1 MSHTDVVVLTGTYD
15 LRLVALSILI
25 ANLASHTALDL
36 IAKRQENPAAG
47 ATLSSAAAMG
57 TGIWASHFTGLL
69 AFRAPA
75 PVSYD
80 ILTVALS
87 VLVAVLASAAALLGT
102 HKLEARSQPSALS
115 LHPSSF
121 SLGLAIAG
129 THYLGVAAI
138 RGELAGKCNLLLV
151 LLSLGIAIGLS
162 SVALWG
168 AGGPEN
174 SQIDPLNE
182 SEKPKTLHP
191 TPDLSALQNSKLS
204 SVLFLAAA
212 ISGLIYTGMAAV
224 AWSES
229 AGAGTSFSFIL
240 ETSWPVSY
248 DSLWPMSFVVTLI
261 VLGLT
266 LRTSPFQTAPQPAR
280 AGAASNTGHKTESA
294 DQPAPS
300 PPAGAGSASNT
311 GHKTEITEKPAPSP
325 PVGAGLASNTSHKTE
340 STDKP
345 APCLPLLNPHPS
357 SFTQQTE
364 LLAESEKRLA
374 FFNRVLAELALRAS
388 ENRNLQA
395 LLREI
400 TETAARTL
408 EVQRVSVWLLSDF
421 LSSLSR
427 RLPSDGDCAWGETG
441 FADETAASSGQ
452 PNNLKSKIQNL
463 KLLCLELYELG
474 AGRHS
479 QGRVLAAADCPA
491 YFQALAKE
499 RIVAAGDASSDPRTR
514 ELSQSYLTPFG
525 ITSALDAAVLRCG
538 VFVGVIC
545 LHHSGSP
552 RRWGLEEQCFASSLA
567 DFLAL
572 SVETC
577 DRANVEAS
585 LTDAYSELEIRVREL
600 SSQLEAAEA
609 RDAQTRDVETRDV
622 ETRLSVIQGE
632 IGERPP
638 LEVALQLAQFSADS
652 SAEAL
657 FWIGENG
664 RFLYV
669 NDAAIRLLG
678 CERDQLLAMS
688 VSDLDRALDAAI
700 REKAGFFIPAPALD
714 ERGSFTL
721 ESVLRTKTGP
731 SVPVELTVNYMEF
744 NGSTYACVFARDTGI
759 RQRQE
764 EVLQEVGE
772 PGMAAWTPL
781 LGKIFEEGPLPMA
794 IAGTDCRFVK
804 VNAVLCQMLGYTE
817 AELSQLTFT
826 ELARPE
832 DLDHT
837 QLAAQLFSGEIPHYT
852 IDSRYVKKN
861 GEILWVTLTASLI
874 RDAEGRPLYGW
885 LTFAEIANRVPV
897 QGRHGGLPLQPGTA
911 PQLGALAETSAAAIF
926 ICRDSQFLYVNPAT
940 EAISGWTAEEL
951 QKMQL
956 RDIIHPDFRHLMERV
971 GPSAPCRCE
980 LQLLAKT
987 FTFFGGEER
996 WVDLTASAIELEG
1009 QPAVLFIA
1017 ADITERVREMA
1028 QLRESEERYR
1038 RTVEDQTEL
1047 ICRFLP
1053 DGTLTY
1059 ANDAFYRHFDSQPAF
1074 LVGHCFMP
1082 AIPEEDRDIV
1092 AKQLRKLSPEVPA
1105 VTCEHRIAIGNGKVR
1120 WLQWTDRGIF
1130 DAGGRLVEVQAVGRD
1145 ITEEKLHV
1153 MSLEEEVLHLTSLQE
1168 SLQQNQERLDSIL
1181 GSLQD
1186 VVWSVGA
1193 EHWELLYMNS
1203 AAQQVYGRPVSQ
1215 FLENR
1220 NLWLEVVHPED
1231 RERVAQLTSTMLKAG
1246 SADMEYRILRP
1257 SGEVRWLRYRARV
1270 VKEAGGKAIRID
1282 GISSDITEGKL
1293 AEEERQKLALL
1304 VEHSSNFISMISLVG
1319 KMLFL
1324 NQAGR
1329 RLVGIDS
1336 AGDLLSTNIRD
1347 CCTPETWKLLRD
1359 TALPATR
1366 ETGHWLGDGQ
1376 FRHFKTGAAID
1387 VQMNIFLVRHPQ
1399 SGEPLCIGTVVRD
1412 ITERKRYEAALV
1424 EAREAA
1430 LATSRI
1436 KSQFLANMSHEIRT
1450 PMNGVLGMAGL
1461 LAKTELTPEQ
1471 QDFVETIQA
1480 SGQNLL
1486 RVINDILDFSKLE
1499 AGVMQ
1504 LENIEFDLSSCLED
1518 VVDLLATPADAKG
1531 IELMGWIDADVP
1543 RKCIGDPTR
1552 LRQVLMNLTGNA
1564 IKFTAMGEVVIQASL
1579 ESETPTE
1586 AMVYFRVTDTG
1597 IGISADDLHKLFQS
1611 FSQVDASTTRQYGGT
1626 GLGLA
1631 ISKQIVELMGG
1642 EIGLESQV
1650 GHGSTFWFS
1659 VRLGKAAT
1667 HPDSGGEISHPELA
1681 GVKLLVVDDN
1691 ATNRF
1696 SLAYMTSGW
1705 GMRVTEASCG
1715 LEALKALKGA
1725 AAAGQPFDIALVD
1738 MQMPQMDGEKLCK
1751 LILLDPTLA
1760 RTRLVV
1766 MTSLSLRDIAERIR
1780 KAGFGDYLIKPVKES
1795 RLFDILI
1802 TCLAKPARN
1811 EIGGRNP
1818 QIPKSRPP
1826 IPNDPTSKIR
1836 NRTTQPPQNT
1846 VKRRNLKILVVED
1859 NAINQKVVINQLK
1872 QLGYPA
1878 DCAGNG
1884 QEALDILEKKEYDIV
1899 LMDCQMPV
1907 LDGYGATVVLRKREG
1922 ADRHTVVIAMTA
1934 NAMKGDRERCL
1945 AAGMDDYLSKPV
1957 DMTALGAALERWEK
1971 SRFSRQEG
1979 LSQAKEP
1986 VEPPGGRSPAKE
1998 RVEPTGGR
2006 SPAKEPVE
2014 PTGGLSPAKEPA
2026 EPTGGLSPAE
2036 PGNEAHEGKAD
2047 NSSGTPASC
2056 KPSATSYVA
2065 GELMDLKR
2073 LNDVSG
2079 GDVEFQRELLQ
2090 AFVADAVAK
2099 LALIKQALQSNDCQT
2114 IVSQAHQLKGASG
2127 NVGVPSM
2134 QATAKTLEM
2143 QAREQNLQGADVLVA
2158 SLENTLELVE
2168 VFMASQLQ

>member
-25 ANLASHTALDL
+25 AVLASHTALDL
-36 IAKRQENPAAG
+36 IAKRQENPSAG
-47 ATLSSAAAMG
+47 ATLSRAAAMG

-102 HKLEARSQPSALS
+102 PVGAGSPDTLATKGRAPVNPPPSAASAPS

-129 THYLGVAAI
+129 THYLGLAAI
-138 RGELAGKCNLLLV
+138 RGDLTGKCNLLLV
-151 LLSLGIAIGLS
+151 LLSFGLAIGLS

-168 AGGPEN
+168 AGASEN
-174 SQIDPLNE
+174 SPLDPLNE
-182 SEKPKTLHP
+182 SDKRQNASPKSLI
-191 TPDLSALQNSKLS
+191 SGLQNSKLS

-212 ISGLIYTGMAAV
+212 ISGLIYTGMTAV
-224 AWSES
+224 AWSYSHGE
-229 AGAGTSFSFIL
+229 GTTFSFIL

-248 DSLWPMSFVVTLI
+248 DSLWPLSFAVTLL

-266 LRTSPFQTAPQPAR
+266 ALTSPFQTPAQPPR
-280 AGAASNTGHKTESA
+280 AGAEGKTENA
-294 DQPAPS
+294 DKAA
-300 PPAGAGSASNT
+300 PPAGAGSASNNS
-311 GHKTEITEKPAPSP
+311 HKTEIADRPAPALS
-325 PVGAGLASNTSHKTE
+325 GAEN
-340 STDKP
+340 
-345 APCLPLLNPHPS
+345 LPLLNPHPS
-357 SFTQQTE
+357 PPAEPTE
-364 LLAESEKRLA
+364 LLAESERRLA
-374 FFNRVLAELALRAS
+374 FFNQVLAELALRAS
-388 ENRNLQA
+388 ESRNLQV
-395 LLREI
+395 LLRDI

-408 EVQRVSVWLLSDF
+408 EVQRASVWLLSDF

-427 RLPSDGDCAWGETG
+427 RLPSEEDYSWGETAKKRQS
-441 FADETAASSGQ
+441 FAEETAASNGQ

-463 KLLCLELYELG
+463 KLLCLDLYELG

-479 QGRVLAAADCPA
+479 QGRILAAADCPA

-499 RIVAAGDASSDPRTR
+499 RIVAAGDVRSDPRTR
-514 ELSQSYLTPFG
+514 ELSGSHLTPFG

-545 LHHSGSP
+545 LHHEGSP
-552 RRWGLEEQCFASSLA
+552 RRWALEEQCFASCLA

-572 SVETC
+572 SVEAC
-577 DRANVEAS
+577 DRANTEAS

-600 SSQLEAAEA
+600 SAQLEAV
-609 RDAQTRDVETRDV
+609 QTTDVERPV
-622 ETRLSVIQGE
+622 ASLQPEIAQRL
-632 IGERPP
+632 PA
-638 LEVALQLAQFSADS
+638 EVALQLAQFSADT
-652 SAEAL
+652 SAEAI
-657 FWIGENG
+657 FWIGEGG

-669 NDAAIRLLG
+669 NDAALRLLG
-678 CERDQLLAMS
+678 CQRDELLAMS
-688 VSDLDRALDAAI
+688 VSDLDRTLDAAI
-700 REKAGFFIPAPALD
+700 RERAGFSAAPAGEGLA
-714 ERGSFTL
+714 SFTL
-721 ESVLRTKTGP
+721 ESLLCRRLSAP
-731 SVPVELTVNYMEF
+731 SPGGGGGDGHLVPVELTVNYMEF
-744 NGSTYACVFARDTGI
+744 NASTYACVFARDTGI
-759 RQRQE
+759 GPGHAQTAQVPQAPE
-764 EVLQEVGE
+764 IGE
-772 PGMAAWTPL
+772 PAAPTPPL
-781 LGKIFEEGPLPMA
+781 AEIFEQGPIPMA
-794 IAGTDCRFVK
+794 ITGSDGRFVR
-804 VNAVLCQMLGYTE
+804 VSYALCQMLGYTE
-817 AELSQLTFT
+817 AELSQLTLT
-826 ELARPE
+826 QLAGPE
-832 DLDHT
+832 DPDGT
-837 QLAAQLFSGEIPHYT
+837 QLAAQLFRGEISNYT
-852 IDSRYVKKN
+852 TNSRYVKKN
-861 GEILWVTLTASLI
+861 GEILWVTVTASLI
-874 RDAEGRPLYGW
+874 RDGEGRPLW
-885 LTFAEIANRVPV
+885 SWVTFAEIAFPLPV
-897 QGRHGGLPLQPGTA
+897 QPEAAKSEALFRT
-911 PQLGALAETSAAAIF
+911 LAETSAAAIF
-926 ICRDSQFLYVNPAT
+926 ICGEKGQFLYVNPAT
-940 EAISGWTAEEL
+940 EAIAGPTAEEL

-956 RDIIHPDFRHLMERV
+956 RDIIHPDFRHRVERV
-971 GPSAPCRCE
+971 GPSAPCRWE
-980 LQLLAKT
+980 VQLLGKT
-987 FTFFGGEER
+987 LTFFGGEER
-996 WVDLTASAIELEG
+996 WVDLTASAIEFEG

-1017 ADITERVREMA
+1017 AEIGERVRVLA

-1082 AIPEEDRDIV
+1082 AIPEEDREMV
-1092 AKQLRKLSPEVPA
+1092 AKNFRALSPEVPA

-1153 MSLEEEVLHLTSLQE
+1153 MSLQEEVLHLTELLE

-1215 FLENR
+1215 FLGNR

-1270 VKEAGGKAIRID
+1270 VREAGSSKAIRID
-1282 GISSDITEGKL
+1282 GISSDITERKL

-1304 VEHSSNFISMISLVG
+1304 VEHSSNFIGMISLVG
-1319 KMLFL
+1319 KVLFL

-1329 RLVGIDS
+1329 SLVGIDR
-1336 AGDLLSTNIRD
+1336 AGDLLSINIRD

-1359 TALPATR
+1359 TALPAAR

-1376 FRHFKTGAAID
+1376 LRHFKTGSTID

-1424 EAREAA
+1424 EAREVA

-1461 LAKTELTPEQ
+1461 LAKTELTAEQ
-1471 QDFVETIQA
+1471 RDFVETIQA

-1531 IELMGWIDADVP
+1531 IELMGWIDSDVP
-1543 RKCIGDPTR
+1543 RKCTGDPVR
-1552 LRQVLMNLTGNA
+1552 LRQILMNLTGNA
-1564 IKFTAMGEVVIQASL
+1564 IKFTALGEVVVQASL
-1579 ESETPTE
+1579 QSETPTE
-1586 AMVYFRVTDTG
+1586 ATIFFRVTDTG
-1597 IGISADDLHKLFQS
+1597 IGISEEDLHKLFQS

-1631 ISKQIVELMGG
+1631 ISKQLVELMGG
-1642 EIGLESQV
+1642 EIGLESKV
-1650 GHGSTFWFS
+1650 GQGSTFWFT
-1659 VRLGKAAT
+1659 VRLGKPASR
-1667 HPDSGGEISHPELA
+1667 PNSEGELSRTELA
-1681 GVKLLVVDDN
+1681 GVTLLVVDDS

-1696 SLAYMTSGW
+1696 SVAYMASSW
-1705 GMRVTEASCG
+1705 GMRVREASSG
-1715 LEALKALKGA
+1715 LEALKALRGA
-1725 AAAGQPFDIALVD
+1725 VAARQPFDIAMVD

-1751 LILLDPTLA
+1751 SILLDPTLA

-1766 MTSLSLRDIAERIR
+1766 MTSLSQRDIAERIR

-1795 RLFDILI
+1795 RLFDILV
-1802 TCLAKPARN
+1802 TALARPARN
-1811 EIGGRNP
+1811 EIGGRNF
-1818 QIPKSRPP
+1818 QNSQMPKSRPP
-1826 IPNDPTSKIR
+1826 ITSPSSSKP
-1836 NRTTQPPQNT
+1836 QPPTTLPPQVS

-1872 QLGYPA
+1872 QLGYLA

-1884 QEALDILEKKEYDIV
+1884 QEALDILQKKEYDIV

-1907 LDGYGATVVLRKREG
+1907 LDGYGATEVLRKREG

-1957 DMTALGAALERWEK
+1957 DMTALGVALDRWEK
-1971 SRFSRQEG
+1971 SLSSRQEER
-1979 LSQAKEP
+1979 SQAKEP
-1986 VEPPGGRSPAKE
+1986 VEPAGVSSQTPPESE
-1998 RVEPTGGR
+1998 
-2006 SPAKEPVE
+2006 S
-2014 PTGGLSPAKEPA
+2014 S
-2026 EPTGGLSPAE
+2026 SSS
-2036 PGNEAHEGKAD
+2036 
-2047 NSSGTPASC
+2047 SSGMPASS
-2056 KPSATSYVA
+2056 KSSVPDIAV
-2065 GELMDLKR
+2065 GELMDMKR
-2073 LNDVSG
+2073 LNGVSG
-2079 GDVEFQRELLQ
+2079 GDVEFQRELLE
-2090 AFVADAVAK
+2090 AFVADAAAK
-2099 LALIKQALQSNDCQT
+2099 LAAIKQALHSNDFQT
-2114 IVSQAHQLKGASG
+2114 VVSQAHQLKGASS

-2134 QATAKTLEM
+2134 QAAAKTLEM
-2143 QAREQNLQGADVLVA
+2143 QAREQNLQGADELVA
-2158 SLENTLELVE
+2158 SLENTLKLVE
-2168 VFMASQLQ
+2168 AFMASQVQ

>member
-25 ANLASHTALDL
+25 AVLASHTALDL
-36 IAKRQENPAAG
+36 IAKRQENPNAG
-47 ATLSSAAAMG
+47 ATLSRAAAMG

-87 VLVAVLASAAALLGT
+87 VLVAVLASAAVLLGT
-102 HKLEARSQPSALS
+102 ARSAVGGTVAVA
-115 LHPSSF
+115 HPSSF

-151 LLSLGIAIGLS
+151 LFSLGIAIGLS

-168 AGGPEN
+168 AGAPEN
-174 SQIDPLNE
+174 SLIDRLNE
-182 SEKPKTLHP
+182 SDKRQNPSPKSLI
-191 TPDLSALQNSKLS
+191 SGLQNSKLS

-224 AWSES
+224 AWSVS
-229 AGAGTSFSFIL
+229 SGAGTTFSFIL

-248 DSLWPMSFVVTLI
+248 DSLWPLSFVVTLI

-266 LRTSPFQTAPQPAR
+266 LLTSPFQTPPQ
-280 AGAASNTGHKTESA
+280 
-294 DQPAPS
+294 
-300 PPAGAGSASNT
+300 PAGAGA
-311 GHKTEITEKPAPSP
+311 E
-325 PVGAGLASNTSHKTE
+325 HKTE

-345 APCLPLLNPHPS
+345 APAPPAGAGLASNTGNKTEIADKPAPSLPSAENLPLLSPHPS
-357 SFTQQTE
+357 TSSQPTE
-364 LLAESEKRLA
+364 LLAESDKSLA

-388 ENRNLQA
+388 ESRNLQA
-395 LLREI
+395 LLPEI

-427 RLPSDGDCAWGETG
+427 RLPSDGDCAWGETAKKRKANKTPRT
-441 FADETAASSGQ
+441 ADETAASNGH
-452 PNNLKSKIQNL
+452 PNNLKSQIQNL
-463 KLLCLELYELG
+463 KLLCLDLYELG

-479 QGRVLAAADCPA
+479 QGRIMAAADCPA

-499 RIVAAGDASSDPRTR
+499 RIVAAGDARSDPRTR

-525 ITSALDAAVLRCG
+525 TTSTLDAAVLRGG

-545 LHHSGSP
+545 LHHEGSP
-552 RRWGLEEQCFASSLA
+552 RRWALEEQCFASCLA

-572 SVETC
+572 SVEAC
-577 DRANVEAS
+577 DRANAEAS

-600 SSQLEAAEA
+600 SAQLEAAEA
-609 RDAQTRDVETRDV
+609 REAQAREAQARDAA
-622 ETRLSVIQGE
+622 SAQGE
-632 IGERPP
+632 IAERQGA
-638 LEVALQLAQFSADS
+638 EVALQLAQFSADS
-652 SAEAL
+652 SAEAI
-657 FWIGENG
+657 FWIGESG

-678 CERDQLLAMS
+678 CERDELLAMS

-700 REKAGFFIPAPALD
+700 RERGGHGGPPL
-714 ERGSFTL
+714 RSPGSFTL
-721 ESVLRTKTGP
+721 ESLLCSRLSAPPPGGGGGDGDL
-731 SVPVELTVNYMEF
+731 VPVELTVNYMEF

-794 IAGTDCRFVK
+794 ITGLDCRFVK
-804 VNAVLCQMLGYTE
+804 ANAVLCQMLGCTE
-817 AELSQLTFT
+817 AELSQLTLT
-826 ELARPE
+826 ELAGAE
-832 DLDHT
+832 DPDHT
-837 QLAAQLFSGEIPHYT
+837 QLAAQLFRGEIPYYT
-852 IDSRYVKKN
+852 TESRYVKKN
-861 GEILWVTLTASLI
+861 GEIFWVTLTASLI
-874 RDAEGRPLYGW
+874 RDAEGSPLWGW
-885 LTFAEIANRVPV
+885 VTFADITNRVRAQ
-897 QGRHGGLPLQPGTA
+897 QG
-911 PQLGALAETSAAAIF
+911 GAKSGAQFRTLADTSAAAIF
-926 ICRDSQFLYVNPAT
+926 ICRDWQFLYVNPAT
-940 EAISGWTAEEL
+940 EALTGWTAEEL

-956 RDIIHPDFRHLMERV
+956 RDIMHPDFRQLMEEGAGEGGDLSALSSLAEGV

-980 LQLLAKT
+980 VQLVTKT
-987 FTFFGGEER
+987 LTFFGGEER
-996 WVDLTASAIELEG
+996 WVDLTASAIEFEG
-1009 QPAVLFIA
+1009 QPAVLLIA
-1017 ADITERVREMA
+1017 ADITERVRAIA
-1028 QLRESEERYR
+1028 QLRQSEERYR
-1038 RTVEDQTEL
+1038 SIVEDQTEL

-1059 ANDAFYRHFDSQPAF
+1059 ANDAFYRHFDRQPAY

-1082 AIPEEDRDIV
+1082 AIPEEDRDMV
-1092 AKQLRKLSPEVPA
+1092 AKNFRKLSREVPV
-1105 VTCEHRIAIGNGKVR
+1105 VTCEHRIAISNGKVR
-1120 WLQWTDRGIF
+1120 WHQWTDRGIF
-1130 DAGGRLVEVQAVGRD
+1130 DAGGRLVEVQAVGRE
-1145 ITEEKLHV
+1145 ITEEKLDV
-1153 MSLEEEVLHLTSLQE
+1153 MSLQEETLHLTSLLE

-1231 RERVAQLTSTMLKAG
+1231 RERVAQLTSGILKVG

-1270 VKEAGGKAIRID
+1270 VKEVGSKAIRID
-1282 GISSDITEGKL
+1282 GISSDITERKL

-1304 VEHSSNFISMISLVG
+1304 VEHSSNFIGMISLVG
-1319 KMLFL
+1319 KVLFL

-1329 RLVGIDS
+1329 SLVGIDS
-1336 AGDLLSTNIRD
+1336 AGDLLSHNIRD
-1347 CCTPETWKLLRD
+1347 CCTPETWKLVRD
-1359 TALPATR
+1359 TALPAAR

-1376 FRHFKTGAAID
+1376 FRHFKTGATIE

-1412 ITERKRYEAALV
+1412 ITKHKHYEAALV

-1430 LATSRI
+1430 LATSHI

-1461 LAKTELTPEQ
+1461 LAKTELTAEQ
-1471 QDFVETIQA
+1471 LDFVETIQA

-1504 LENIEFDLSSCLED
+1504 LENIEFDLSSCVED

-1531 IELMGWIDADVP
+1531 IELMGWIDSDVP
-1543 RKCIGDPTR
+1543 RKCTGDPVR

-1564 IKFTAMGEVVIQASL
+1564 IKFTALGEVVVHASL

-1586 AMVYFRVTDTG
+1586 ATIFFRVTDTG
-1597 IGISADDLHKLFQS
+1597 IGISEENLHKLFQS

-1642 EIGLESQV
+1642 EIGLESKV
-1650 GHGSTFWFS
+1650 GNGSTFWFT

-1667 HPDSGGEISHPELA
+1667 RPDSGGEISHTELA
-1681 GVKLLVVDDN
+1681 GVTLLVVDDN

-1696 SLAYMTSGW
+1696 SLAYMTSSW
-1705 GMRVTEASCG
+1705 GMRVREASNG
-1715 LEALKALKGA
+1715 QEALKALKGA
-1725 AAAGQPFDIALVD
+1725 AAAGQPFEIAMVD

-1751 LILLDPTLA
+1751 SILVDPTLA
-1760 RTRLVV
+1760 RTRLIV
-1766 MTSLSLRDIAERIR
+1766 MTSLSQREIAERIR

-1795 RLFDILI
+1795 RLFDILV
-1802 TCLAKPARN
+1802 TSLAKPARN
-1811 EIGGRNP
+1811 EIGGRNS

-1826 IPNDPTSKIR
+1826 IPSTSSSKTQIPT
-1836 NRTTQPPQNT
+1836 TLPPKNT

-1907 LDGYGATVVLRKREG
+1907 LDGYGATVVLRKRER

-1945 AAGMDDYLSKPV
+1945 ASGMDDYLSKPV
-1957 DMTALGAALERWEK
+1957 DMTALGAALEGWEK
-1971 SRFSRQEG
+1971 SMLSRLEG

-1986 VEPPGGRSPAKE
+1986 VEP
-1998 RVEPTGGR
+1998 TGGQ
-2006 SPAKEPVE
+2006 SLAKEPVE
-2014 PTGGLSPAKEPA
+2014 PVGGRFQA
-2026 EPTGGLSPAE
+2026 ES
-2036 PGNEAHEGKAD
+2036 GNESS
-2047 NSSGTPASC
+2047 SSGMPASS
-2056 KPSATSYVA
+2056 KSSATSYVA
-2065 GELMDLKR
+2065 GELMDLER

-2079 GDVEFQRELLQ
+2079 GDAEFQRELLQ
-2090 AFVADAVAK
+2090 AFVADARDK
-2099 LALIKQALQSNDCQT
+2099 LAMIKQALQSSDCQT
-2114 IVSQAHQLKGASG
+2114 IVAQAHQLKGASG

-2143 QAREQNLQGADVLVA
+2143 QAREQNLQGADELVA

-2168 VFMASQLQ
+2168 VFMASQRQ

>member
-1 MSHTDVVVLTGTYD
+1 MSHTEVVLTGTYD

-25 ANLASHTALDL
+25 AVLASHTALDL
-36 IAKRQENPAAG
+36 IAKRQENPNAG
-47 ATLSSAAAMG
+47 ATLSRAAAMG

-87 VLVAVLASAAALLGT
+87 VLVAVLASAAVLLGT
-102 HKLEARSQPSALS
+102 ARSAVGGTVAVA
-115 LHPSSF
+115 HPSSF

-151 LLSLGIAIGLS
+151 LFSLGIAIGLS

-168 AGGPEN
+168 AGAPEN
-174 SQIDPLNE
+174 SLIDRLNE
-182 SEKPKTLHP
+182 SDKRQNPSPKSLI
-191 TPDLSALQNSKLS
+191 SGLQNSKLS

-224 AWSES
+224 AWSVS
-229 AGAGTSFSFIL
+229 SGAGTTFSFIL

-248 DSLWPMSFVVTLI
+248 DSLWPLSFVVTLI

-266 LRTSPFQTAPQPAR
+266 LLTSPFQTPPQ
-280 AGAASNTGHKTESA
+280 
-294 DQPAPS
+294 
-300 PPAGAGSASNT
+300 PAGAGA
-311 GHKTEITEKPAPSP
+311 E
-325 PVGAGLASNTSHKTE
+325 HKTE

-345 APCLPLLNPHPS
+345 APAPPAGAGLASNTGHKTEIADKPAPSLPSAENLPLLSPHPS
-357 SFTQQTE
+357 TSAQPTE
-364 LLAESEKRLA
+364 LLAESDKSLA

-388 ENRNLQA
+388 ESRNLQV

-427 RLPSDGDCAWGETG
+427 RLPSDGDCAWGET
-441 FADETAASSGQ
+441 AKKRKANKTPRTAEETAASNGQ
-452 PNNLKSKIQNL
+452 PNNLKSQIQNL
-463 KLLCLELYELG
+463 KLLCLDLYELG

-479 QGRVLAAADCPA
+479 QGRIMAAADCPA

-499 RIVAAGDASSDPRTR
+499 RIVAAGDARSDPRTR

-525 ITSALDAAVLRCG
+525 TTSTLDAAVLRGG

-545 LHHSGSP
+545 LHHEGSP
-552 RRWGLEEQCFASSLA
+552 RRWALEEQCFASCLA

-572 SVETC
+572 SVEAC
-577 DRANVEAS
+577 DRANAEAS

-600 SSQLEAAEA
+600 SAQLEAAEA
-609 RDAQTRDVETRDV
+609 REAQAREAQAREAQTREADTPDV
-622 ETRLSVIQGE
+622 ETRLSVLQGE
-632 IGERPP
+632 NGELQP
-638 LEVALQLAQFSADS
+638 LEVAVQLAQFSADS
-652 SAEAL
+652 SAEAI
-657 FWIGENG
+657 FWIGESG

-669 NDAAIRLLG
+669 NDAALRLLG
-678 CERDQLLAMS
+678 CERDELLAMS

-700 REKAGFFIPAPALD
+700 RERGGHGGPPL
-714 ERGSFTL
+714 RSPGSFTL
-721 ESVLRTKTGP
+721 ESLLCGKLSAPPPGGGGGDGDL
-731 SVPVELTVNYMEF
+731 VPVELTVNYMEF
-744 NGSTYACVFARDTGI
+744 NGSTYACVFARHTGI
-759 RQRQE
+759 GQRQAE
-764 EVLQEVGE
+764 TRHVASAPEVGE
-772 PGMAAWTPL
+772 PAAPTPL
-781 LGKIFEEGPLPMA
+781 LGQIFEEGPLPMA
-794 IAGTDCRFVK
+794 ITGSDCRFVK
-804 VNAVLCQMLGYTE
+804 VNAPLCRMLGYSE
-817 AELSQLTFT
+817 AELSQLTLT
-826 ELARPE
+826 ELAGAE

-837 QLAAQLFSGEIPHYT
+837 QLAAQLFRGEIPHYT
-852 IDSRYVKKN
+852 TESRYVKKN
-861 GEILWVTLTASLI
+861 GEIFWVTVTASLI
-874 RDAEGRPLYGW
+874 RDAEGSPLCGW
-885 LTFAEIANRVPV
+885 LTFADLGNRVPV
-897 QGRHGGLPLQPGTA
+897 QQGGGKS
-911 PQLGALAETSAAAIF
+911 GAQFRTLADTSAAAIF
-926 ICRDSQFLYVNPAT
+926 ICRDWQFLYVNPAT
-940 EAISGWTAEEL
+940 EALTGWTAEEL

-956 RDIIHPDFRHLMERV
+956 RDIIHPDFRHLMEGV

-980 LQLLAKT
+980 VQLLAKT
-987 FTFFGGEER
+987 VTFFGGEER
-996 WVDLTASAIELEG
+996 WVDLTASAIEFEG
-1009 QPAVLFIA
+1009 QPAVLLIA
-1017 ADITERVREMA
+1017 AEITERVREMA

-1038 RTVEDQTEL
+1038 STVEDQTEL

-1059 ANDAFYRHFDSQPAF
+1059 ANDAFYRHFDRQPAY
-1074 LVGHCFMP
+1074 LVGHCFMA
-1082 AIPEEDRDIV
+1082 AIPEEDRDMV
-1092 AKQLRKLSPEVPA
+1092 AKNFRKLSREVPV

-1120 WLQWTDRGIF
+1120 WFQWTDRGIF
-1130 DAGGRLVEVQAVGRD
+1130 DAGGRLVEVQAVGRE
-1145 ITEEKLHV
+1145 ITEEKLDV
-1153 MSLEEEVLHLTSLQE
+1153 MSLQEETLHLTSLLE
-1168 SLQQNQERLDSIL
+1168 SLQKNQERLDSIL

-1231 RERVAQLTSTMLKAG
+1231 RERVAQLTSGILKAG

-1270 VKEAGGKAIRID
+1270 VKEAGSKAIRID
-1282 GISSDITEGKL
+1282 GISSDITERKL

-1304 VEHSSNFISMISLVG
+1304 VENSSNFIGMISLVG
-1319 KMLFL
+1319 KVLFL

-1347 CCTPETWKLLRD
+1347 CLTPETWKLVRD

-1424 EAREAA
+1424 ETREAA

-1461 LAKTELTPEQ
+1461 LAKTELTAEQ

-1504 LENIEFDLSSCLED
+1504 LENIEFDLSGCLED

-1543 RKCIGDPTR
+1543 RKCTGDPVR
-1552 LRQVLMNLTGNA
+1552 LRQVLMNLIGNA
-1564 IKFTAMGEVVIQASL
+1564 IKFTCLGEVVVHASL
-1579 ESETPTE
+1579 ESETPSE
-1586 AMVYFRVTDTG
+1586 ATVYFRVTDTG
-1597 IGISADDLHKLFQS
+1597 IGISEEDLHKLFQS

-1631 ISKQIVELMGG
+1631 ISKQLVELMGG
-1642 EIGLESQV
+1642 EIGLESKV
-1650 GHGSTFWFS
+1650 GQGSTFWFT

-1667 HPDSGGEISHPELA
+1667 RPESGGEISHTELA
-1681 GVKLLVVDDN
+1681 GVTLLVVDDN

-1696 SLAYMTSGW
+1696 SVAYMASSW
-1705 GMRVTEASCG
+1705 GMRVREASNG

-1725 AAAGQPFDIALVD
+1725 VAAGQPFDIAIVD
-1738 MQMPQMDGEKLCK
+1738 MQMPKMDGEKLCK
-1751 LILLDPTLA
+1751 SILVDPRLA
-1760 RTRLVV
+1760 RTRLIV
-1766 MTSLSLRDIAERIR
+1766 MTSLSQRDIAERIR

-1795 RLFDILI
+1795 RLFDILV
-1802 TCLAKPARN
+1802 TALARPARN
-1811 EIGGRNP
+1811 EIGGRNS

-1826 IPNDPTSKIR
+1826 ITSPSSSKTQSPT
-1836 NRTTQPPQNT
+1836 TVPPEIT

-1878 DCAGNG
+1878 DCVGNG

-1957 DMTALGAALERWEK
+1957 DMMALGAALERWEK
-1971 SRFSRQEG
+1971 SMLSRLEG
-1979 LSQAKEP
+1979 RAKEP
-1986 VEPPGGRSPAKE
+1986 VEPSGGLSQ
-1998 RVEPTGGR
+1998 V
-2006 SPAKEPVE
+2006 KEPVE
-2014 PTGGLSPAKEPA
+2014 PSGARSQADSRLSRQE
-2026 EPTGGLSPAE
+2026 GRSQAE
-2036 PGNEAHEGKAD
+2036 PGNERSGMLA
-2047 NSSGTPASC
+2047 SSKS
-2056 KPSATSYVA
+2056 SAISAVA

-2079 GDVEFQRELLQ
+2079 GDVEFQRELLE

-2099 LALIKQALQSNDCQT
+2099 LAMIKQALESNNCQT
-2114 IVSQAHQLKGASG
+2114 IVAQAHQLKGASG

-2168 VFMASQLQ
+2168 VFMANELQ

>member
-25 ANLASHTALDL
+25 AVLASHTALDL
-36 IAKRQENPAAG
+36 IAKRQENPNAG
-47 ATLSSAAAMG
+47 ATLSRAAAMG

-87 VLVAVLASAAALLGT
+87 VLVAVLASGAALLGT
-102 HKLEARSQPSALS
+102 HKLEPRSQPSAPS

-129 THYLGVAAI
+129 THYLGLAAI

-168 AGGPEN
+168 ACRPEN

-182 SEKPKTLHP
+182 SDKTQNASPKSLI
-191 TPDLSALQNSKLS
+191 SGLQNSKLS
-204 SVLFLAAA
+204 SVMFLAAA

-224 AWSES
+224 AWSAS
-229 AGAGTSFSFIL
+229 SGAGTTFSFTL

-248 DSLWPMSFVVTLI
+248 DSLWPLLFVVTLI

-266 LRTSPFQTAPQPAR
+266 ALTSPFQTPAQPPR
-280 AGAASNTGHKTESA
+280 AGAEGKTEIADKSA
-294 DQPAPS
+294 

-311 GHKTEITEKPAPSP
+311 GHKTEIADRPAPSLA
-325 PVGAGLASNTSHKTE
+325 GAEN
-340 STDKP
+340 
-345 APCLPLLNPHPS
+345 LPLLNPHPS
-357 SFTQQTE
+357 PSAQPTE
-364 LLAESEKRLA
+364 LLAESERRLA

-388 ENRNLQA
+388 ESRNLQV
-395 LLREI
+395 LLRDI

-408 EVQRVSVWLLSDF
+408 EVGRVSVWFLSDF

-427 RLPSDGDCAWGETG
+427 RLPSEGDCAWGETAKKRQS
-441 FADETAASSGQ
+441 FPDETAASNGQ

-463 KLLCLELYELG
+463 KLLCLDQYELG

-479 QGRVLAAADCPA
+479 QGRILAAADCPA

-499 RIVAAGDASSDPRTR
+499 RIVAAGDARSDPRTR
-514 ELSQSYLTPFG
+514 ELSGSYLIPFG
-525 ITSALDAAVLRCG
+525 ITSALDVAVLRGG

-545 LHHSGSP
+545 LHHEGSP
-552 RRWGLEEQCFASSLA
+552 RRWALEEQCFASCLA
-567 DFLAL
+567 AHLWATLAL
-572 SVETC
+572 SVEAC
-577 DRANVEAS
+577 DRAHAEAS

-600 SSQLEAAEA
+600 SAQLEAAEA
-609 RDAQTRDVETRDV
+609 RDTQTRDVETPNVASPHAEIAER
-622 ETRLSVIQGE
+622 QGAD
-632 IGERPP
+632 
-638 LEVALQLAQFSADS
+638 VALQLAQFSADT
-652 SAEAL
+652 SAEAI

-669 NDAAIRLLG
+669 NDAALRLLG
-678 CERDQLLAMS
+678 CERDEFLAMS

-700 REKAGFFIPAPALD
+700 RERGAPGGPPL
-714 ERGSFTL
+714 RGLGSFTL
-721 ESVLRTKTGP
+721 ESLLCSRLSAPPPGGGGGDGHL
-731 SVPVELTVNYMEF
+731 VPVELTVNFMEF
-744 NGSTYACVFARDTGI
+744 NGSTYACVFARHTGI
-759 RQRQE
+759 PQRQAE
-764 EVLQEVGE
+764 TPQVASAPELGE
-772 PGMAAWTPL
+772 PAAPTPPIGL
-781 LGKIFEEGPLPMA
+781 IFEQAPIPMA
-794 IAGTDCRFVK
+794 ITGSDGRFVR
-804 VNAVLCQMLGYTE
+804 VNAALCQMLGYTE
-817 AELSQLTFT
+817 AELSQLTLT
-826 ELARPE
+826 ELSRPE
-832 DLDHT
+832 DPDGT
-837 QLAAQLFSGEIPHYT
+837 QLAAQLFRGEIPHYT
-852 IDSRYVKKN
+852 TDSRYVKKN

-874 RDAEGRPLYGW
+874 RDAEGRPLWGW
-885 LTFAEIANRVPV
+885 VTFAEIAFPLPV
-897 QGRHGGLPLQPGTA
+897 QHSGA
-911 PQLGALAETSAAAIF
+911 PSEAEFRTLADTSAAAIF
-926 ICRDSQFLYVNPAT
+926 ICRDGQFLYVNPAT
-940 EAISGWTAEEL
+940 EAISGWPAEEL

-956 RDIIHPDFRHLMERV
+956 RDIIHPDFRHLMEGV
-971 GPSAPCRCE
+971 GPSAPCRWE
-980 LQLLAKT
+980 VQLLAKT
-987 FTFFGGEER
+987 FTLFGGEER
-996 WVDLTASAIELEG
+996 WVDLTASAIEFEG

-1017 ADITERVREMA
+1017 AEIAERVREMA

-1059 ANDAFYRHFDSQPAF
+1059 ANDAFYRHFDSQPAY

-1082 AIPEEDRDIV
+1082 AIPEEDRDMV
-1092 AKQLRKLSPEVPA
+1092 AKHLRKLSPEVPA
-1105 VTCEHRIAIGNGKVR
+1105 VTCEHRIAMANGEVR
-1120 WLQWTDRGIF
+1120 WHQWTDRGIF

-1145 ITEEKLHV
+1145 ITEEKLRL
-1153 MSLEEEVLHLTSLQE
+1153 MSLQEEVLHLTFEQE
-1168 SLQQNQERLDSIL
+1168 SLQKNQERLDSIL

-1203 AAQQVYGRPVSQ
+1203 AALQVYGRPASQ
-1215 FLENR
+1215 FVENR

-1231 RERVAQLTSTMLKAG
+1231 RERVAQLTSGILKAG

-1304 VEHSSNFISMISLVG
+1304 VENSSNFIGMVSLVG

-1336 AGDLLSTNIRD
+1336 AGDLLSTTIRE
-1347 CCTPETWKLLRD
+1347 CCMPESWKLLRD
-1359 TALPATR
+1359 TALPAVR

-1461 LAKTELTPEQ
+1461 LAKTELTAEQ

-1504 LENIEFDLSSCLED
+1504 LENIEFDLSSCVED

-1531 IELMGWIDADVP
+1531 IELMGWIDSDVP
-1543 RKCIGDPTR
+1543 RKCTGDPVR

-1564 IKFTAMGEVVIQASL
+1564 IKFTALGEVVVQASL
-1579 ESETPTE
+1579 QSETPTE
-1586 AMVYFRVTDTG
+1586 AIISFRVTDTG
-1597 IGISADDLHKLFQS
+1597 IGISEENLHKLFQS

-1631 ISKQIVELMGG
+1631 ISKQLVELMGG
-1642 EIGLESQV
+1642 EIGLESKV
-1650 GHGSTFWFS
+1650 GQGSTFWFT
-1659 VRLGKAAT
+1659 VRLGKPASR
-1667 HPDSGGEISHPELA
+1667 PNSGGEISHTELA
-1681 GVKLLVVDDN
+1681 GVTLLVVDDN

-1696 SLAYMTSGW
+1696 SVAYMASSW
-1705 GMRVTEASCG
+1705 GMRVREASSG
-1715 LEALKALKGA
+1715 LEALKALRGA
-1725 AAAGQPFDIALVD
+1725 LAARQPFDIAMVD

-1751 LILLDPTLA
+1751 SILLDPTLA

-1766 MTSLSLRDIAERIR
+1766 MTSLSQRDIAERIR

-1795 RLFDILI
+1795 RLFDILV
-1802 TCLAKPARN
+1802 TALARPARN
-1811 EIGGRNP
+1811 EIGSRNS
-1818 QIPKSRPP
+1818 QSSQMPKSRPP
-1826 IPNDPTSKIR
+1826 IPSTSSSKP
-1836 NRTTQPPQNT
+1836 QPPTTLPPQVT

-1872 QLGYPA
+1872 QLGYLA

-1884 QEALDILEKKEYDIV
+1884 QQALDILQKKEYDIV

-1907 LDGYGATVVLRKREG
+1907 LDGYGATEVLRKREG

-1957 DMTALGAALERWEK
+1957 DMTALGAALEGWEK
-1971 SRFSRQEG
+1971 SR
-1979 LSQAKEP
+1979 LSQQEEQAS
-1986 VEPPGGRSPAKE
+1986 GRSQTPPE
-1998 RVEPTGGR
+1998 
-2006 SPAKEPVE
+2006 S
-2014 PTGGLSPAKEPA
+2014 S
-2026 EPTGGLSPAE
+2026 
-2036 PGNEAHEGKAD
+2036 
-2047 NSSGTPASC
+2047 SSGMPASS
-2056 KPSATSYVA
+2056 KSSVPDIAV
-2065 GELMDLKR
+2065 GEIMDMKR

-2079 GDVEFQRELLQ
+2079 GDVEFQRELLE
-2090 AFVADAVAK
+2090 AFVADAAAK
-2099 LALIKQALQSNDCQT
+2099 LAVIKQALQSNDCQT
-2114 IVSQAHQLKGASG
+2114 VLSQAHQLKGASS
-2127 NVGVPSM
+2127 NVGVPFM

-2158 SLENTLELVE
+2158 SLENTLKLVE
-2168 VFMASQLQ
+2168 AFMASQVQ